1 MHGEGRISGIYKMI
15 TKKANRQIISQKET
29 VCNTIYSQICGLMFR
44 KKQNLIMTFKEEKR
58 ISLHMFF
65 VFYPID
71 VLLLNKNKEIIEIK
85 RNFKPFTSWSSK
97 EKGKYVVEL
106 AFLGEYEVGD
116 RVEINP

>member
-71 VLLLNKNKEIIEIK
+71 VLLLNKNKEVVEIK
-85 RNFKPFTSWSSK
+85 QNFKPFTIYNCK
-97 EKGKYVVEL
+97 EPAKFIIEL
-106 AFLGEYEVGD
+106 
-116 RVEINP
+116 